1 MNYEYR
7 FGGEEYSVSVDK
19 AEEGYK
25 VTVGDTSFPLK
36 VTRIDSNTYLLTSD
50 NGSKRLLHIAHTDGK
65 VYLQMDGRVH
75 VLEDVLADEDSGGGA
90 AASDI
95 VDGVQKVIA
104 PMPGKLVKV
113 TVSEGEKV
121 TKGMTVCIV
130 EAMKM
135 ENVVQARLDGVVKNI
150 AFEPGDLVDTD
161 KPILEV
167 VSED

>member
-7 FGGEEYSVSVDK
+7 YNGEEYSVSVDR
-19 AEEGYK
+19 ADDGYK
-25 VTVGDTSFPLK
+25 VTVSESSFPLNI
-36 VTRIDSNTYLLTSD
+36 TTIDANTFMLASD
-50 NGSKRLLHIAHTDGK
+50 NGSKRLLHIARTDGK

-75 VLEDVLADEDSGGGA
+75 ILEDVLADEDSGGA
-90 AASDI
+90 AAGDI
-95 VDGVQKVIA
+95 VDGVQKVVA

-121 TKGMTVCIV
+121 TKGTNVCIV

-135 ENVVQARLDGVVKNI
+135 ENVVQAKLDGVVKNI
-150 AFEPGDLVDTD
+150 AFKPGDLVDTD
-161 KPILEV
+161 KPILEI